1 MEKVH
6 LGWLFPPSPSLPGLS
21 VWVLWGYLKKGRQR
35 KHESL
40 ASRPSKLL
48 LARLDHMDPL
58 CSNLQT
64 CYCNICSY
72 CEPSLLKAKVWPC
85 AKVSASIKSPPKSFT
100 LLWVEPCPPKFRCFP
115 LAPSRSPTMGTCGC
129 ELTWKYFF
137 ADVIIIKDVGILEWS
152 EPLLQHD
159 CVLLKRERYSKEKA
173 MWRHRHPEED
183 AMWWWR
189 QRLKWMQL

>member
-48 LARLDHMDPL
+48 LARLDHMDPF
-58 CSNLQT
+58 CPNLQT
-64 CYCNICSY
+64 CIVIVTFAQTWCYVLSWTVLERV

-100 LLWVEPCPPKFRCFP
+100 LFWVELCPPKFRCFP

-137 ADVIIIKDVGILEWS
+137 ADVIIIKIRCGHTGVEWALTS
-152 EPLLQHD
+152 AWLCPFK
-159 CVLLKRERYSKEKA
+159 KRKI
-173 MWRHRHPEED
+173 
-183 AMWWWR
+183 
-189 QRLKWMQL
+189 Q